1 MDPRRREAEVL
12 TREEEIALSLLRPL
26 VERHLDFIL
35 ETFALR
41 LCSDPLAASLL
52 EDDLAV
58 DRLKQAQQQYLLSLL
73 SNEPPERTRL
83 CGATKTSYRDPF
95 GLGAQWHLRTLTHFV
110 TSLQPLALEFLKERL
125 PLYRTAWNALLKVVC
140 RDLDLVMGACLRQRD
155 EWVESARQDECQAR
169 RVLDYILDQHEAEA
183 DRHLVSHL
191 KLMEELALW
200 RANVAGLAHEMGT
213 PLNVILGHAESL
225 VRETGDPTVQ
235 AALHSIVKQVERM
248 ILLRRSLCMC
258 DGKTGNRPTVS
269 DGMSVRGRASGADQ
283 GVTGDR
289 NGEFQ

>member
-73 SNEPPERTRL
+73 SNKPPERTRL

-95 GLGAQWHLRTLTHFV
+95 GLGVQWHLRTLTHFV
-110 TSLQPLALEFLKERL
+110 TSLQPLALEVLKKPL

-155 EWVESARQDECQAR
+155 E
-169 RVLDYILDQHEAEA
+169 
-183 DRHLVSHL
+183 
-191 KLMEELALW
+191 
-200 RANVAGLAHEMGT
+200 
-213 PLNVILGHAESL
+213 
-225 VRETGDPTVQ
+225 
-235 AALHSIVKQVERM
+235 
-248 ILLRRSLCMC
+248 
-258 DGKTGNRPTVS
+258 
-269 DGMSVRGRASGADQ
+269 
-283 GVTGDR
+283 
-289 NGEFQ
+289 